1 MEADYGATII
11 TTITMIVVKVPI
23 TCIPILEKLKE
34 YDYLVLELPED
45 VYERMRFIRSLKLLE
60 KTALASVI
68 IDHKKKKAYIK
79 RCKYIFRILKQKNK
93 GYQKVQLYRV

>member
-1 MEADYGATII
+1 
-11 TTITMIVVKVPI
+11 MIVVKVPI

-68 IDHKKKKAYIK
+68 IDRKKKKAYIK
-79 RCKYIFRILKQKNK
+79 KGKYIFKILKIKNGK
-93 GYQKVQLYRV
+93 YQKVKLYKM